1 MKVATAKTA
10 KPWSFRG
17 AQLDLAR
24 QMETVEF
31 IHAFTDFIARQNFN
45 VLVLYLEARIR
56 TPSFPWPADAECYT
70 PAQMRAIVAH
80 AALRGIEVVPVVS
93 NLGHA
98 EGFFRHPQL
107 QHLAELCEGRPGRF
121 QQRGNRSGPFATF
134 CTSQPGTWEFFENYF
149 REVAELFPSR
159 WFHAGCD
166 EAWDF
171 CCCSHCGR
179 FARGEKRQAELFARH
194 LLKTHAI
201 ITGQLGKRMMIWD
214 DMLEHYPSALDR
226 LPRDI
231 TLATWL
237 YDDVVDLPQ
246 GHFGNR
252 PREDKLAA
260 YRARGLDFVIA
271 PSTAPFSSL
280 TNVTTLTGYAARH
293 QPLGG
298 LVTIWEK
305 SRDFY
310 FETYP
315 ALAYAGELWRRGGV
329 GDADQILDRSLA
341 KVFPSLD
348 ARQRETAVLP
358 FVRRGGLQPATQLQ
372 QCLAGPLSA
381 LESERAAVNRR
392 LAVDLIALR
401 RGQQTSEEA
410 FILEDL
416 ALRIDRER
424 LALRMR
430 NLVTKTFQCV
440 NGLCDGRL
448 ADLLPA
454 IRACRKEVRRL
465 TQARR
470 RQWKST
476 RPGLPSPDL
485 DAYWEGV
492 AAVVDS
498 IERIAVGRVRSQ
510 TGFLRLQCV
519 LPNAFGA
526 QRLQVAVRYAG
537 SRRWIQVG
545 SEVYKAQPLSD
556 GAFYEVW
563 LPIASDQAVAGCRLE
578 SWGYG
583 GMGLTYVEAINQTG
597 RFLPVRV
604 AVTAGQVRDAGNL
617 LVDDLQ
623 WCWIG
628 ETDADKTFYDMA
640 QGRTH
645 HVIELSLARPRTTGC

>member
-1 MKVATAKTA
+1 MRVPTSIKAKA
-10 KPWSFRG
+10 WPFRG

-31 IHAFTDFIARQNFN
+31 IRAFTDFIARQNFN

-70 PAQMRAIVAH
+70 PAQMREIVTH
-80 AALRGIEVVPVVS
+80 AARRGIEVVPVVS

-98 EGFFRHPQL
+98 EGFLRHPQL
-107 QHLAELCEGRPGRF
+107 QHLAELREGGPGRF

-134 CTSQPGTWEFFENYF
+134 CTSQPGTWEFFENYY

-171 CCCSHCGR
+171 CCCPLCGR
-179 FARGEKRQAELFARH
+179 FARGEAQQAELFARH

-201 ITGQLGKRMMIWD
+201 ITGKLGKRMMIWD

-231 TLATWL
+231 ALATWL

-252 PREDKLAA
+252 PRANKLAA
-260 YRARGLDFVIA
+260 YKARGLDYVIA
-271 PSTAPFSSL
+271 SANSSL
-280 TNVTTLTGYAARH
+280 SNVTTLTSYAARH

-305 SRDFY
+305 ERDFN
-310 FETYP
+310 FEAYP
-315 ALAYAGELWRRGGV
+315 ILAYAGELWRRGGV

-348 ARQRETAVLP
+348 ARQRETAGLP
-358 FVRRGGLQPATQLQ
+358 FVRRGGPQPAARLQ
-372 QCLAGPLSA
+372 QCLTGPLSA
-381 LESERAAVNRR
+381 LESERSAVNRR
-392 LAVDLIALR
+392 LAVDLTVLR
-401 RGQQTSEEA
+401 RGQHSKEEA
-410 FILEDL
+410 LILEDL
-416 ALRIDRER
+416 ALRIGSES

-430 NLVTKTFQCV
+430 NLATKTFQCR
-440 NGLCDGRL
+440 NGLSAVRL
-448 ADLLPA
+448 ADLIPA
-454 IRACRKEVRRL
+454 IRDCRKEVRRL
-465 TQARR
+465 AQSRR
-470 RQWKST
+470 RQWKCT
-476 RPGLPSPDL
+476 RPGLPSPQFDT
-485 DAYWEGV
+485 YWQAV
-492 AAVVDS
+492 AAVVDTF
-498 IERIAVGRVRSQ
+498 EQIATGRVRAQ
-510 TGFLRLQCV
+510 TGILRLQCV
-519 LPNAFGA
+519 LPNYHGA

-583 GMGLTYVEAINQTG
+583 GVGLTYIEAINQSG
-597 RFLPVRV
+597 RFLPVQV
-604 AVTAGQVRDAGNL
+604 AATAGKVRDAGNL

-628 ETDADKTFYDMA
+628 EPDADKTFFDMA

-645 HVIELSLARPRTTGC
+645 HVIELSLTRPQKAGR